1 MCLIQ
6 SILFVFLITIIFYAS
21 FRSLA
26 PTREFEINKYL
37 KLKLEAGVTN
47 IYVKGRRFQQCM
59 YLLLNI
65 PVDRIEDYDEIESID
80 EAAETLNRS
89 MEGNHHR
96 PFRRI
101 SPEEEFQGHCSNVQA
116 WAENGYDTRILH
128 RNLAFPLLKRLSE
141 VGDPMARKVFS
152 EEIAIRFASKHPTVT
167 QYLTQNGYLKYLSPD
182 EFESILDDI
191 NPTVLND
198 VTTELKNIFRQK
210 HNIDIVG
217 QITYL
222 INRLIGNFG
231 IEHIPLLTSKILKNI
246 PNNFRDDFVKT
257 VHNILK
263 TRNKFPL
270 IQYLNKH
277 LEYFKD
283 FEFEYNFIKYSG
295 RIIGIFRNY
304 KIYLNN
310 HNIRA
315 ITDLDMNNDKL
326 KEVKELDLSNN
337 HISDLKGI
345 EKFSNIRILKLN
357 YNKLRKIDGI
367 DSLKSLEK
375 LFLRNNRIKEIK
387 NLKKFSN
394 LKHLDLS
401 DNPTITEIPEVL
413 NELPN
418 LETVKLW
425 NCPINKFSKSTEKIF
440 WMNQNYRYFTS
451 YNENDKDFYESAYR
465 RVTSSDNKLYKHFV
479 EWVLKMRNLMKF
491 HAFSYHDINRFNEE
505 TFKKAI
511 WSGRVTND
519 FKKWLDIKKY
529 QLKITSFF

>member
-6 SILFVFLITIIFYAS
+6 LFLSVFFITIIFYAS

-37 KLKLEAGVTN
+37 KLKLEAGRTN
-47 IYVKGRRFQQCM
+47 IYVKGRKFQQCM

-65 PVDRIEDYDEIESID
+65 PVDRVEDYDEIESID
-80 EAAETLNRS
+80 EAAEVLNRS
-89 MEGNHHR
+89 MEGNHNN
-96 PFRRI
+96 FGGRI
-101 SPEEEFQGHCSNVQA
+101 SPEEEFQGHCSNIQA

-141 VGDPMARKVFS
+141 VGDPMARRVFS
-152 EEIAIRFASKHPTVT
+152 EEIAIRLASKHPTVI
-167 QYLTQNGYLKYLSPD
+167 QYLTQNGYLRYLNPD
-182 EFESILDDI
+182 EFESILDDLSPTFLHDATTDIRYIIEHNPGTDLTSSI
-191 NPTVLND
+191 N
-198 VTTELKNIFRQK
+198 F
-210 HNIDIVG
+210 
-217 QITYL
+217 L
-222 INRLIGNFG
+222 IHRIIRDFG
-231 IEHIPLLTSKILKNI
+231 IEHISLITSKILNEIPETYQDVFVKNI
-246 PNNFRDDFVKT
+246 YS
-257 VHNILK
+257 ILK

-270 IQYLNKH
+270 IKYINKH
-277 LEYFKD
+277 LEYFED
-283 FEFEYNFIKYSG
+283 FEFDYDFIKYKG
-295 RIIGIFRNY
+295 RIIGIFRND

-310 HNIRA
+310 HNIQE

-357 YNKLRKIDGI
+357 NNRLRKIEGI

-387 NLKKFSN
+387 NFKKFSN
-394 LKHLDLS
+394 LKLLDLS
-401 DNPTITEIPEVL
+401 DNPTITEIPDVL

-465 RVTSSDNKLYKHFV
+465 RVASSDNKLYKHFV
-479 EWVLKMRNLMKF
+479 EWVLKMRNFMKLY
-491 HAFSYHDINRFNEE
+491 AFSYHDINRFNEE
-505 TFKKAI
+505 TSKKAI

-519 FKKWLDIKKY
+519 FKKWLDDKKY

>member
-6 SILFVFLITIIFYAS
+6 LFLSVFFITIIFYVS

-26 PTREFEINKYL
+26 PTREFEINKHL
-37 KLKLEAGVTN
+37 KLKLEAGRTN
-47 IYVKGRRFQQCM
+47 IYVKGRKFQQCM

-65 PVDRIEDYDEIESID
+65 PVDRVEDYDEIESID
-80 EAAETLNRS
+80 EAAEILDRS
-89 MEGNHHR
+89 MEGNHSNLGG
-96 PFRRI
+96 RI
-101 SPEEEFQGHCSNVQA
+101 SPEEEFQGHCSNIQA
-116 WAENGYDTRILH
+116 WAETGYDTRILH

-152 EEIAIRFASKHPTVT
+152 EEIAIRFASNHPTVT
-167 QYLTQNGYLKYLSPD
+167 RYLTQNGYLKYLSPD
-182 EFESILDDI
+182 EFESILDDL
-191 NPTVLND
+191 NPTILGD
-198 VTTELKNIFRQK
+198 ITTELRYIFEQ
-210 HNIDIVG
+210 NQSIDLTAPIN
-217 QITYL
+217 YL
-222 INRLIGNFG
+222 INQLLGNFG
-231 IEHIPLLTSKILKNI
+231 IEHISLITSKILNEIPENYRDVFVKNI
-246 PNNFRDDFVKT
+246 YS
-257 VHNILK
+257 ILK
-263 TRNKFPL
+263 TRKKFPL
-270 IQYLNKH
+270 IKYINKH
-277 LEYFKD
+277 LEYFED
-283 FEFEYNFIKYSG
+283 FEFDYDFIKYNG
-295 RIIGIFRNY
+295 RIIGIFRND

-310 HNIRA
+310 HNIRE
-315 ITDLDMNNDKL
+315 ITDFDMNNDKL

-337 HISDLKGI
+337 HISDLIGI

-425 NCPINKFSKSTEKIF
+425 NCPINKFSKSTEKFF

-465 RVTSSDNKLYKHFV
+465 RVASSDNKLYKHFV

-505 TFKKAI
+505 TSKKAI